1 MFSLVFSFLQRPLF
15 HYGNVQYREF
25 SIFANVLEQS
35 KRLLNLTPTGLVWN
49 TNVAAVALFLAHQY
63 GRHDVMWK
71 RFIVRQIQNKID
83 VNEVLWARET
93 KQPHKPLFSL
103 KPLDTKPS
111 WVDLTLSQPY
121 SGSIQKRTTNPSP
134 LAIWIFSNG
143 LSYEYWS
150 KLDISFSFVH
160 CLNEFYDVRQ
170 CCWSFSEGL
179 ANDFCSRSELSVM
192 FLFGHNWAI
201 NLFCDCEK
209 LSKWY
214 YSAVPKA

>member
-63 GRHDVMWK
+63 GCHDVMWK

-134 LAIWIFSNG
+134 LAIWIFFQRVILWVLVKVG
-143 LSYEYWS
+143 YFFQFCALLKWVLRRPTVLLEFFRG
-150 KLDISFSFVH
+150 ISQWFWLKIWAFGYV
-160 CLNEFYDVRQ
+160 
-170 CCWSFSEGL
+170 
-179 ANDFCSRSELSVM
+179 SVWPQ
-192 FLFGHNWAI
+192 LGNKPLLW
-201 NLFCDCEK
+201 LWKTE
-209 LSKWY
+209 
-214 YSAVPKA
+214 